1 MKKLMLFISIVTIIA
16 MLSIGCTSSKEV
28 GVVLDGIDVPD
39 DVLAV
44 AKNRVQIAF
53 DMDVEEY
60 PDYGY
65 VNWRVESLDYSYT
78 YEDLDGMEIVI
89 YQMNYEFLSE
99 SPENVILAGGMYI
112 TEDNWVMPSYPNST
126 FLIFKQE
133 DDSLISLGSVMINDS
148 APGDETFTED
158 IRRIIN

>member
-1 MKKLMLFISIVTIIA
+1 MKKLMLFTSIVTIIA
-16 MLSIGCTSSKEV
+16 MLSIGCTPSKEV
-28 GVVLDGIDVPD
+28 GVVLDGIDVQD
-39 DVLAV
+39 DVLAA
-44 AKNRVQIAF
+44 AKDRVQIAF

-65 VNWRVESLDYSYT
+65 VNWRIESLGYSYT

-99 SPENVILAGGMYI
+99 SPENVVLAGGMYI